1 MKYVFRNARNFNFKL
16 ALDVAWK
23 AKNTIYPGL
32 NMYDGTCSLN
42 TDCGICKS
50 KNSNGDAVTCAT
62 SVLPSKSLNGICSTC
77 MNDGNECCTTP
88 TCGNT
93 DGSGSAF
100 SQTLCTSK
108 SKLIKSD
115 LSTISC
121 STAPCTDDDCCYLP
135 AFVEKTSGKCTDLE
149 NGWMIKNKNDCVKA
163 NLEMGDRE
171 ITVKEITKATQTPG
185 CLPPVLP
192 ISGDRL
198 VFNKNFD
205 SASTCDTS
213 RQLYAGTVLNIFDSL
228 DKSMVVD
235 WATDKFTLFDESL
248 TSQEFSFYKYIPTD
262 GKSVGA
268 PISSWATDGTNA
280 ILSGDTV
287 ALYHPS
293 TNQIYDCAHGVARL
307 IFSNQECL
315 SPGGE
320 KKLAISDAT
329 VTIESCAALCRAE
342 SGCQTFIVIV
352 GRNCIQ
358 EIGVMGAADCNPYAH
373 ALYSVYTFEHVG
385 ACKKKTWNGLPKGQ
399 WGSPYRIYKIGG
411 NVGDAVYL
419 GDAIY
424 FDR

>member
-1 MKYVFRNARNFNFKL
+1 MKYVFAGARNFNFKL

-23 AKNTIYPGL
+23 TKNTIYPGL
-32 NMYDGTCSLN
+32 NMYAGTCSLN

-50 KNSNGDAVTCAT
+50 KNSNGDGVTCAT
-62 SVLPSKSLNGICSTC
+62 SALPSKSLNGICSTC

-100 SQTLCTSK
+100 SPTSCTSK

-121 STAPCTDDDCCYLP
+121 SIAPCTDDDCCYLP

-228 DKSMVVD
+228 DATMVVD
-235 WATDKFTLFDESL
+235 WATDKFTKVDKSL
-248 TSQEFSFYKYIPTD
+248 TSQEFSFYKYLPTD
-262 GKSVGA
+262 SVGSPLGA
-268 PISSWATDGTNA
+268 PISSWASNETNA
-280 ILSGDTV
+280 IVSGDTV
-287 ALYHPS
+287 VWYHPS
-293 TNQIYDCAHGVARL
+293 ANKVYDCGPAV
-307 IFSNQECL
+307 
-315 SPGGE
+315 GGFCT
-320 KKLAISDAT
+320 K
-329 VTIESCAALCRAE
+329 
-342 SGCQTFIVIV
+342 Q
-352 GRNCIQ
+352 
-358 EIGVMGAADCNPYAH
+358 
-373 ALYSVYTFEHVG
+373 
-385 ACKKKTWNGLPKGQ
+385 TWNGLPKGH

>member
-1 MKYVFRNARNFNFKL
+1 MFRRARDFNFKL

-50 KNSNGDAVTCAT
+50 KNSNGDGVTCAT
-62 SVLPSKSLNGICSTC
+62 SALPSKSLNGICSTC
-77 MNDGNECCTTP
+77 MNDGKECCTTP

-100 SQTLCTSK
+100 SPTSCTSK

-121 STAPCTDDDCCYLP
+121 STSPCTDDDCCYLP

-149 NGWMIKNKNDCVKA
+149 NGWVIKNKNDCVKA

-205 SASTCDTS
+205 SASTCDNLGK
-213 RQLYAGTVLNIFDSL
+213 LYAGTVLNIFDSL
-228 DKSMVVD
+228 DATMVVD
-235 WATDKFTLFDESL
+235 WATDKFTKVDKSL
-248 TSQEFSFYKYIPTD
+248 TSQQFSFYKYLVSWKKIHTGKGCSGTGSTGMVRTFSDIATCKSLCEITALCVLIGYGGD
-262 GKSVGA
+262 GNNKCDRWKAGECTLGDVSTWDIWSRTPLGA
-268 PISSWATDGTNA
+268 PITSWATDGTNA

-287 ALYHPS
+287 VWYHPS
-293 TNQIYDCAHGVARL
+293 AKKVYDCAH
-307 IFSNQECL
+307 
-315 SPGGE
+315 
-320 KKLAISDAT
+320 
-329 VTIESCAALCRAE
+329 
-342 SGCQTFIVIV
+342 
-352 GRNCIQ
+352 
-358 EIGVMGAADCNPYAH
+358 AADGTPCTKQP
-373 ALYSVYTFEHVG
+373 
-385 ACKKKTWNGLPKGQ
+385 WNGIPKGN

-411 NVGDAVYL
+411 NVGDAINL
-419 GDAIY
+419 GDTIY